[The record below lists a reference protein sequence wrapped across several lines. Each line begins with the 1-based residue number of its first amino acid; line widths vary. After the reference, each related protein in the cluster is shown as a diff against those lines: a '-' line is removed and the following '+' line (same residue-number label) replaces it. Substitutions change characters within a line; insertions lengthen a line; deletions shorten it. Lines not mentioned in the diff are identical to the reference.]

1 VEQVSELSS
10 RARANVYFANP
21 QSIFRGV
28 QVNFVNV
35 GTGNLTFL
43 RRDLVASG
51 RIPLVFARVYD
62 SNGKGSID
70 FGPGWTLSA
79 AESITMAGGK
89 AQLRSENGSTIDFVK
104 VDDASFGLAK
114 DYPSDY
120 LDLRLA
126 DATTLEAKLR
136 TGFTRQF
143 QLIGDAFRLVKVTDR
158 NGNEVKIS
166 YSNGLLNKIENA
178 NHSITI
184 LRNAKGRILSAQD
197 DQNRKVQFAYDAQ
210 GRLIEVDDLGGNA
223 WTYSYNTDGKLKA
236 AKDPLQRLNFGVFFH
251 DDGRVRRLQLP
262 SGTIQ
267 FNYDDATRSTTVLD
281 RKSLVSRFFQ
291 NEDRITTR
299 VVNPLGEETA
309 IVLDDFRNVLSLSRN
324 GSVIEQMEYDQHHRI
339 IARHSTLESGTV
351 NREYSYDPA
360 TGQLAAI
367 HPSKGQD
374 QSFTYDENGNLAS
387 AVLPDGE
394 QKFQFS
400 SNGDLAG
407 LSANTADLAFSPDL
421 DGLFASMTDGQNA
434 RTALLYKAGSQLR
447 EVTLPGGSKG
457 TFEYQPSG
465 LRTKLILS
473 GGGGAEYNYDPA
485 GNLTASKVFDKKGKQ
500 INGQKLEMD
509 ESYQLTR
516 WTLFDGTVTDFK
528 YDRNGNLTEIKK
540 GKSITRFEYDPVNRL
555 NAVIT
560 PAGQRLTYSYKPGE
574 RSLIEQHQHAA
585 VLVEDLRDTGLT
597 FASQLQVTATRP
609 VTGLIGSARF
619 SETLGTFHLSGSDG
633 TEIIRPQ
640 ERVLATLKKLFLYDS
655 SASAKELRSGFNI
668 PFNTMFMP
676 AEYVTINCCPECYDD
691 GGEWYCPPCFSPPPD
706 PSVTITMPVGIV
718 KGSTV
723 TAQINISPSS
733 TISLALSTTANTTGA
748 ASFDG
753 GVTSTTVTG
762 TSASVTIHGDTTSS
776 TVNNITLTA
785 TNPDNSDMLVQL
797 NFSVVSVTLSL
808 RNSGTVSSDNSGGSQ
823 FVISTGSSDLGSVH
837 GGTGVEIVGTVTPS
851 GFTGPI
857 APHRS
862 VLQGRGYRDTNNGST
877 LQFTNDGASD
887 DSDTSL
893 TDTDPQSGQSGG
905 KIYDLDEP
913 GCANDINAANGTIC
927 RLRVNFREWAT
938 LGGVQVSND
947 LFWFSRVSN
956 KKVSGADTK
965 LSDISGDNA
974 AGQGSTS
981 VTWNLQ

>member
-1 VEQVSELSS
+1 
-10 RARANVYFANP
+10 
-21 QSIFRGV
+21 
-28 QVNFVNV
+28 
-35 GTGNLTFL
+35 
-43 RRDLVASG
+43 
-51 RIPLVFARVYD
+51 
-62 SNGKGSID
+62 
-70 FGPGWTLSA
+70 
-79 AESITMAGGK
+79 
-89 AQLRSENGSTIDFVK
+89 
-104 VDDASFGLAK
+104 
-114 DYPSDY
+114 
-120 LDLRLA
+120 
-126 DATTLEAKLR
+126 
-136 TGFTRQF
+136 
-143 QLIGDAFRLVKVTDR
+143 
-158 NGNEVKIS
+158 
-166 YSNGLLNKIENA
+166 

-184 LRNAKGRILSAQD
+184 LRNAKGRIISAHD
-197 DQNRKVQFAYDAQ
+197 DQSRNVQFAYDAQ
-210 GRLIEVDDLGGNA
+210 GRLIQVDDLGGNA
-223 WTYSYNTDGKLKA
+223 WTYSYNADGKLKA
-236 AKDPLQRLNFGVFFH
+236 AKDPLQRLNFGVLFH

-262 SGTIQ
+262 SGAIQ
-267 FNYDDATRSTTVLD
+267 FNYDAATRSTTVLD

-291 NEDRITTR
+291 NEDGITTR

-309 IVLDDFRNVLSLSRN
+309 ISLDDFRNVLSLSRN
-324 GSVIEQMEYDQHHRI
+324 GSVVERMEYDQQHRI
-339 IARHSTLESGTV
+339 TARHSTLESGAVDRT
-351 NREYSYDPA
+351 YSHDPA
-360 TGQLAAI
+360 TGQLAGI

-374 QSFTYDENGNLAS
+374 QSFAYDKNGNLAS

-407 LSANTADLAFSPDL
+407 LSASTTHLIFSSDP

-434 RTALLYKAGSQLR
+434 RTALRYKAGSQLR
-447 EVTLPGGSKG
+447 EVTFPGGTKG
-457 TFEYQPSG
+457 AFEYQLSG
-465 LRTKLILS
+465 LRSKLILS
-473 GGGGAEYNYDPA
+473 DGGGAEYNYDPA

-500 INGQKLEMD
+500 INGQKLGMD

-528 YDRNGNLTEIKK
+528 YDPNGNLTEIKK
-540 GKSITRFEYDPVNRL
+540 GKSITRFEYDAVNRL
-555 NAVIT
+555 IAVIA

-597 FASQLQVTATRP
+597 FASQLQVTAMRP
-609 VTGLIGSARF
+609 VTGLLGSIRF
-619 SETLGTFHLSGSDG
+619 SETLGTFQLSGTDG
-633 TEIIRPQ
+633 TEVVRPNDGVQ
-640 ERVLATLKKLFLYDS
+640 SALKKMFLYDN
-655 SASAKELRSGFNI
+655 SASARELRSGFNI

-676 AEYVTINCCPECYDD
+676 AEYLTINCCPECYNDS
-691 GGEWYCPPCFSPPPD
+691 GQWYCPPCFSPPPD

-723 TAQINISPSS
+723 TAQVSISPSA

-776 TVNNITLTA
+776 IVDNITLKA
-785 TNPDNSDMLVQL
+785 TNPDNGDTLVQL

-808 RNSGTVSSDNSGGSQ
+808 RNSGTVSTDNSGRAQ
-823 FVISTGSSDLGSVH
+823 FIISTGSSDLGSVH
-837 GGTGVEIVGTVTPS
+837 GGTGVEIVGTVAPS

-857 APHRS
+857 VPHRT
-862 VLQGRGYRDTNNGST
+862 VLQGRGYSDNNNGST
-877 LQFTNDGASD
+877 LDFTGDGASD
-887 DSDTSL
+887 DSDASL

-913 GCANDINAANGTIC
+913 GCSTDINAANGRIC